1 MGLGHRWPEIARCYA
16 EVNQLF
22 GDIVKVTPSSK
33 VVGDMALFLF
43 TRGIKPADV
52 VNLPPGT
59 SFPASVIDMLSGG
72 LGKPLGGWPK
82 KVVSAVLGGR
92 KPASALAPKI
102 DLAQTA
108 RDLAAKLKREP
119 TPDDLYSHLMYPE
132 VFAEFARFDRE
143 YSDVS
148 VLPTPAFFYGLTPG
162 EEVAVN
168 IEAGKTLF
176 IKLVNIGLPDKEGK
190 RIVSYELNGVPR
202 ESTILDRSLQTKVKA
217 RLKAAPDDSTQV
229 GAPIPGVIT
238 GLHATVGGKVAKGD
252 KLITLEAMKMQTTIY
267 APETGIVAEILVKVG
282 DSVESKDLLLKMRS

>member
-16 EVNQLF
+16 EVNFLL

-43 TRGIKPADV
+43 TRGIRPADV

-72 LGKPLGGWPK
+72 LGKPLGGWPR
-82 KVVSAVLGGR
+82 KVVAAVLGGR
-92 KPASALAPKI
+92 KPVSALAPKI

-108 RDLAAKLKREP
+108 HDLSAKLKREA
-119 TPDDLYSHLMYPE
+119 TSDDLYSHLMYPE
-132 VFAEFARFDRE
+132 VFAEFARFERE

-148 VLPTPAFFYGLTPG
+148 VLPTPAFFYGLQPG
-162 EEVAVN
+162 EEIAVS

-202 ESTILDRSLQTKVKA
+202 ESTILDKSLLTKVKTRA
-217 RLKAAPDDSTQV
+217 KADPDKASEI

-238 GLHATVGGKVAKGD
+238 GLHATNGGKVAKGD

-267 APETGIVAEILVKVG
+267 APEEGIIAEVLVKVG
-282 DSVESKDLLLKMRS
+282 DSVESRDLLLKLRA

>member
-1 MGLGHRWPEIARCYA
+1 ML
-16 EVNQLF
+16 

-72 LGKPLGGWPK
+72 LGKPMGGWPR
-82 KVVSAVLGGR
+82 KVVAAVLGGR
-92 KPASALAPKI
+92 KPASAQAPKI
-102 DLAQTA
+102 DLAHTA
-108 RDLAAKLKREP
+108 HDLAAKLKHEP
-119 TPDDLYSHLMYPE
+119 AKDDLYSYLMYPE

-148 VLPTPAFFYGLTPG
+148 VLPTPAFFYGLQPG
-162 EEVAVN
+162 EEIAVN

-176 IKLVNIGLPDKEGK
+176 IKLVNIGLPDKDGK

-202 ESTILDRSLQTKVKA
+202 ESTILDKSLQTKAKA
-217 RLKAAPDDSTQV
+217 RAKADPDKPSEV

-238 GLHATVGGKVAKGD
+238 GLHATIGGKVAKGD

-267 APETGIVAEILVKVG
+267 APEEGIVAEILVKVG
-282 DSVESKDLLLKMRS
+282 DSVEGKDLLLKMRA

>member
-1 MGLGHRWPEIARCYA
+1 
-16 EVNQLF
+16 
-22 GDIVKVTPSSK
+22 
-33 VVGDMALFLF
+33 MALFLF
-43 TRGIKPADV
+43 TRGIRPADV

-59 SFPASVIDMLSGG
+59 PFPASVIDMLSGG
-72 LGKPLGGWPK
+72 LGKPLGGWPR
-82 KVVSAVLGGR
+82 KVVAAVLGGR
-92 KPASALAPKI
+92 KPAPAEAAKI

-108 RDLAAKLKREP
+108 RDLGTKLKREP
-119 TPDDLYSHLMYPE
+119 TTDDLYSHLMYPE

-176 IKLVNIGLPDKEGK
+176 IKLVNIGIPDKEGK

-217 RLKAAPDDSTQV
+217 RLKAAPDDPNQV

-238 GLHATVGGKVAKGD
+238 GIHATVGGKVTKGD

-267 APETGIVAEILVKVG
+267 APEDGIVAEILVKVG
-282 DSVESKDLLLKMRS
+282 DSVESRDLLLKMRG